1 MILINL
7 VKLMSL
13 AKRHIKKTYG
23 RPFYACKIQAYVTEK
38 SGLNSDM
45 WCKLT
50 LRQKNTNKKNAFQ
63 PNMASNSNEILS

>member
-7 VKLMSL
+7 VNLMNL

-23 RPFYACKIQAYVTEK
+23 TRFYACKIQAYVTEK

-45 WCKLT
+45 WCKLI

-63 PNMASNSNEILS
+63 PNMASNSNETLS